1 MSILKKTEVD
11 MDEVVRYMK
20 KKNRRNVA
28 VAILAASSVGALCG
42 LASAYLVSGDFR
54 NETRSKTRGAVNKVK
69 DLVGSIKDE
78 MRYRGEENMD
88 EFDPY

>member
-54 NETRSKTRGAVNKVK
+54 NETCSKTRDAVNKVK
-69 DLVGSIKDE
+69 DLVGNIKDE

>member
-1 MSILKKTEVD
+1 MAILKKTEVD

-28 VAILAASSVGALCG
+28 VAVLAASSVGALCG

-54 NETRSKTRGAVNKVK
+54 NETRSKTKGAVAKVK
-69 DLVGSIKDE
+69 DFVGSIKDE
-78 MRYRGEENMD
+78 MQDRSEEKLE
-88 EFDPY
+88 EFDLY